1 MQVKDKYADE
11 NKMRKN
17 KKWMMLIR
25 KYEEFKKK
33 EIERKEIRFQ
43 VKNKINMLLR
53 RRRIK

>member
-53 RRRIK
+53 RRIIK